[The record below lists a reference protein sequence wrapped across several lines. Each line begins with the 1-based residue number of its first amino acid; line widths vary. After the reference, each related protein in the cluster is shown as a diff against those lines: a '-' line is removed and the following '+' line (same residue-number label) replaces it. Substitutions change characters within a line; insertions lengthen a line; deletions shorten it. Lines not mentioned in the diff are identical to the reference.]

1 MKRIMM
7 ILPSFEAR
15 GGIASVVRGYR
26 GSELEQTY
34 DIRYIET
41 YCDGGKTAKLC
52 KALGAYL
59 RFIRE
64 LIVFR
69 PDILHVHASFGA
81 SFYRKLPF
89 LWAGKLLKI
98 PVINHIHGSEIDRFY
113 RNAAPWEK
121 KLKKS
126 AFQSCTAVIALTD
139 FWKKCFEDTWQLQN
153 VSVVRNYGKLMPRSE
168 NRKENTVLFL
178 GFLSQLKGCM
188 DIPRIASLVKRKVPE
203 VKFVL
208 AGSGN
213 AADVQQIRELA
224 VQYGVQDDLVFPG
237 WITGEEK
244 EGMLQEATLF
254 FLPSYTE
261 AMPMSVL
268 EAMGCGLSV
277 VSSHVGGIPQLVEH
291 GKNGFLCQPGDAEA
305 FAAAIVQLLENP
317 ELRENMGAAGREF
330 VKAEYSLQKHIDCVS
345 QIYES
350 LF

>member
-1 MKRIMM
+1 MM

-26 GSELEQTY
+26 GSELEKRY

-41 YCDGGKTAKLC
+41 YCDGGKAAKLC
-52 KALGAYL
+52 KALAAYL

-69 PDILHVHASFGA
+69 PDMLHIHSSFGA

-89 LWAGKLLKI
+89 IWAGALLKI
-98 PVINHIHGSEIDRFY
+98 PVINHVHGSEIDRFY
-113 RNAAPWEK
+113 RDASNLEK

-126 AFQSCTAVIALTD
+126 AFQSCAAVIALTD
-139 FWKKCFEDTWQLQN
+139 SWKKCFEDTWQLQN
-153 VSVVRNYGKLMPRSE
+153 VSVVKNYGRLTEQSE
-168 NRKENTVLFL
+168 NWKENTVLFL
-178 GFLSQLKGCM
+178 GFLSRLKGCM
-188 DIPRIASLVKRKVPE
+188 DIPKIASLVKREIPE
-203 VKFVL
+203 GQFVL

-213 AADVQQIRELA
+213 AAEIREIRELA
-224 VQYGVQDDLVFPG
+224 AQYGVQDNLLFPG
-237 WITGEEK
+237 WITGGEK
-244 EGMLQEATLF
+244 EKMLQEATLF

-261 AMPMSVL
+261 AMPVSIL

-277 VSSHVGGIPQLVEH
+277 VSSDVGGIPQLVEH
-291 GKNGFLCQPGDAEA
+291 GRNGFLCEPGDAEA
-305 FAAAIVQLLENP
+305 FAAAIVQLLQNP
-317 ELRENMGAAGREF
+317 ELREKMGAAGREF